1 MTQVS
6 KVSLKDEAA
15 VVITELIAKKELNP
29 AVDNM
34 IAGLKS
40 VSTFTC
46 VDDISKL
53 IDFLEKV
60 KQDNPLVNGQEETLF
75 SLHLLSISGT
85 RHEEFNG
92 KEFTLAEIEKN
103 FRDTLLRLFGITMPE
118 NTSLTDMASKIKKNW
133 QTLSPGKV
141 RYEKI
146 DGQTRHRLS
155 CICQQED
162 QPDIQPLWED
172 LRQPV
177 EDAVDKDDILTVIKK
192 AAAGL
197 FTIPGTD
204 FVLFSGPVRPL
215 TPQQDTTIN
224 EFFSYVF
231 TSPRVSRG
239 KEKSQMIT
247 EVFRGARERYF
258 TGGYHVLLPA
268 VGDNEDCRIEHHP
281 LEFKSFM
288 RTPGTIG
295 KQPNA
300 IELRCASQDADKYS
314 EKELN
319 SLINYMNVLEK
330 IIEGAF
336 KKGIVLANQLKD
348 NDIIFTSG

>member
-1 MTQVS
+1 MTQAN

-15 VVITELIAKKELNP
+15 VVIAELIAKEELNP

-34 IAGLKS
+34 IAELKG

-46 VDDISKL
+46 VDDISQL

-60 KQDNPLVNGQEETLF
+60 KQDNSVINGREETLF
-75 SLHLLSISGT
+75 GLHLLSISGG
-85 RHEEFNG
+85 RHEELNG

-118 NTSLTDMASKIKKNW
+118 NTSLTDMASEIKKNR
-133 QTLSPGKV
+133 QTLAPGKV

-146 DGQTRHRLS
+146 DGKTCHRLS

-162 QPDIQPLWED
+162 QPAIQSLWED

-177 EDAVDKDDILTVIKK
+177 ENAVDKNDIITVIKK
-192 AAAGL
+192 VTAGL

-231 TSPRVSRG
+231 TGPRVSRG

-247 EVFRGARERYF
+247 GVFRGARKRYF
-258 TGGYHVLLPA
+258 SGGYHVLLPA
-268 VGDNEDCRIEHHP
+268 VGDNEDCRKEHRP

-295 KQPNA
+295 DQPNA
-300 IELRCASQDADKYS
+300 VELRCASQDADKYS

-319 SLINYMNVLEK
+319 SLINYMKVLEK
-330 IIEGAF
+330 IIEGSF
-336 KKGIVLANQLKD
+336 KKGIVLANQLED